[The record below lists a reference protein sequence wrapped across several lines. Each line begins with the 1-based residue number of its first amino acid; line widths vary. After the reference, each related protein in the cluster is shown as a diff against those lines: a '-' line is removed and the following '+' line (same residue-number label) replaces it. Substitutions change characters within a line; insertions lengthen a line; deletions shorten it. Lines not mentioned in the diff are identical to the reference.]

1 MRGIRLLVRLLVAA
15 AAALLFTA
23 VFEPAAGLASTQP
36 GFSTN
41 PRVVEHPPVGSP
53 QLTGLRAGR
62 HAGFDRVVFQL
73 DGPIPSYYSVRYVP
87 VVRLDGSGA
96 PLRLRGSAFL
106 EVVVRA
112 PTHDQDYRPVLS
124 PTRLRPGLPALREV
138 DAPGSFEGQTTAG
151 IGVTQRV
158 GFRVLELANPTRI
171 VIDLAHPT
179 QPTPPVDDEAPGLVV
194 SPSSGPVGTKVTVQ
208 GQGCNSPGSTSTT
221 TDLVFQSGQGGT
233 VGAVGFGSIPN
244 DSQGRFRTTV
254 TIPARMDPLQDIGG
268 GVTQPGTYQFTTRP
282 PICNATFTVTSTP
295 PTPTD
300 SPGTL
305 PFTGPR
311 IPLLLAIGSGLLLA
325 GAGLLLLLRRV
336 PTWRRRRTRHGADP
350 LLASDAERARAR
362 AKAGYYNRVGDP
374 GHGM

>member
-15 AAALLFTA
+15 AAALLITA
-23 VFEPAAGLASTQP
+23 VFDPAAGLASTQP

-124 PTRLRPGLPALREV
+124 PTRLRPDFPALREV

-158 GFRVLELANPTRI
+158 GFRVLELTNPTRI
-171 VIDLAHPT
+171 VIDLAHP
-179 QPTPPVDDEAPGLVV
+179 QQVDDGGQVAPRGLTVT
-194 SPSSGPVGTKVTVQ
+194 PASGPVGTEVIVE
-208 GQGCNSPGSTSTT
+208 GRGCGSL
-221 TDLVFQSGQGGT
+221 DEPVRLVFQSGAGGT
-233 VGAVGFGSIPN
+233 VGAVDLGEFPVSEQ
-244 DSQGRFRTTV
+244 DAFRATSV
-254 TIPARMDPLQDIGG
+254 VIPARMDPLQGVGG
-268 GVTQPGTYQFTTRP
+268 GPTRPGSYQFTTRP
-282 PICNATFTVTSTP
+282 PTCNASFTVTGTAPDAPDTP
-295 PTPTD
+295 
-300 SPGTL
+300 GNL
-305 PFTGPR
+305 PFTGSHTPM
-311 IPLLLAIGSGLLLA
+311 LLAIGGGLLVAGIGLLLLA
-325 GAGLLLLLRRV
+325 GR
-336 PTWRRRRTRHGADP
+336 
-350 LLASDAERARAR
+350 RARFAS
-362 AKAGYYNRVGDP
+362 
-374 GHGM
+374 